1 VPAQAH
7 SPITVVGFGG
17 SGRQRPP
24 FMPSKSKSQAR
35 FMRACAESA
44 SFRRKAKCPPKKV
57 AKEYVRADQRRKK

>member
-1 VPAQAH
+1 
-7 SPITVVGFGG
+7 
-17 SGRQRPP
+17 
-24 FMPSKSKSQAR
+24 MPSKSKSQAR